1 MFDNTERI
9 LEDQE
14 CSKSIDMECVEF
26 LDSLHFESGDFYER
40 IINYIDESI

>member
-14 CSKSIDMECVEF
+14 CSKSIDMECVEY
-26 LDSLHFESGDFYER
+26 LDSLNFESGDFDEK
-40 IINYIDESI
+40 IINYIDEYI